1 MKIYYDTWLLYR
13 ILSFLSALCKSPTRI
28 FSAAWMQMTEVCMFF
43 CLFVCGREWACHT
56 VESDGL
62 LTQRISDLESISCI
76 IHRRSV
82 CDTHLCAR
90 QSVRT
95 GGRAEVSVSL
105 TWKGLV
111 SSESPVLSSAQ
122 PVCQGNKFT
131 PGYKWP
137 ARAGMGWHHARAS
150 FPVLFLFKHPVG
162 WMVSA
167 APPPLPPRS
176 FSPAARAGFTSKQG
190 KLMKQHMS
198 NGI

>member
-1 MKIYYDTWLLYR
+1 
-13 ILSFLSALCKSPTRI
+13 
-28 FSAAWMQMTEVCMFF
+28 MTEVCMFF
-43 CLFVCGREWACHT
+43 FVCVWVWVSMSHSGKRWFANSEDQWPWKYQLHNSQTECLWH
-56 VESDGL
+56 S
-62 LTQRISDLESISCI
+62 
-76 IHRRSV
+76 SV
-82 CDTHLCAR
+82 CTPVSQDE
-90 QSVRT
+90 
-95 GGRAEVSVSL
+95 RAEVSVSL

-137 ARAGMGWHHARAS
+137 ARAGMGWHPARAS

-167 APPPLPPRS
+167 AAPPRS
-176 FSPAARAGFTSKQG
+176 SSPAARAGFTSKQG